1 MQEVDTLS
9 KYGQSFQSKVIS
21 ALLTDG
27 KFLDTISEITTTKF
41 FESEANKWIVGEIL
55 DYHKDYR
62 KTPTLDVFKVQIS
75 KLDNDV
81 LKKTIVDQLKHVF
94 TQVGNVDLD
103 YIKNEFT
110 DFCKNQNLKQVI
122 LQSVDL
128 LKAGSYDRIKELVDK
143 AMKVGVENDLGHDY
157 LLDFDERSTDEKRDT
172 VLTDWKPI
180 NDLMDGGLGPGE
192 LGVVVAPSG
201 VGKTWILTA
210 LGAAAVRAGLS
221 VVHYTMELSEHYVG
235 ARYDTVFTH
244 IPSAQLKE
252 KTEEVKQ
259 KIRGLRGK
267 LLIKYYPP
275 KGVSVKKLQAH
286 IEKMI
291 AAGNK
296 PDLIIVDYADLLLS
310 HSNKTDSTYAEQ
322 GGVYIDLRG
331 MGGELGIP
339 VWTASQTNRS
349 AIDSEVI
356 EADKIADSYAKV
368 MNADFIM
375 SWSRKSKDKLNNTA
389 RCHVMKNRFGQD
401 GITFPCKMDTNT
413 GFIEVYE
420 GNTPDGILATKEA
433 ASGQLETKKLLHKK
447 YVENMGVFI
456 GLPYIYMKM
465 DMISTFIQN
474 IM

>member
-1 MQEVDTLS
+1 MQDIDNLS
-9 KYGQSFQSKVIS
+9 KYGQSFQSKVVS
-21 ALLTDG
+21 ALLTDD
-27 KFLDTISEITTTKF
+27 KFLDQISEIVTPKF
-41 FESEANKWIVGEIL
+41 FESDANKWIVSEIVN
-55 DYHKDYR
+55 YHTEYR
-62 KTPTLDVFKVQIS
+62 QAPTMDAFKVSLS
-75 KLDNDV
+75 KLDNKG
-81 LKKTIVDQLKHVF
+81 LQTTIVEQLRHIY
-94 TQVGNVDLD
+94 TQVGNVTDLA
-103 YIKNEFT
+103 YIKTEFT
-110 DFCKNQNLKQVI
+110 SFCKNQNLKQVI

-128 LKAGSYDRIKELVDK
+128 LKAGSYDKIKDLVDR

-157 LLDFDERSTDEKRDT
+157 VLDFESRSVDEKRDT
-172 VLTDWKPI
+172 VPTDWKPI
-180 NDLMDGGLGPGE
+180 TDLMDGGLGPGE

-210 LGAAAVRAGLS
+210 LGASAVKSGLS

-244 IPSAQLKE
+244 IPSADLRDRKEDVKSKIKGLK
-252 KTEEVKQ
+252 
-259 KIRGLRGK
+259 GK

-275 KGVSVKKLQAH
+275 KGVSVKKLQMH

-291 AAGNK
+291 ATGNR

-331 MGGELGIP
+331 MGGELRIP
-339 VWTASQTNRS
+339 IWTASQTNRS
-349 AIDSEVI
+349 AIDSDVI

-389 RCHVMKNRFGQD
+389 RAHIMKNRFGPD

-413 GFIEVYE
+413 GFIEVYDASSA
-420 GNTPDGILATKEA
+420 DGII
-433 ASGQLETKKLLHKK
+433 ASEESNNGQIVQKQLLHKK
-447 YVENMGVFI
+447 YVENMG
-456 GLPYIYMKM
+456 
-465 DMISTFIQN
+465 
-474 IM
+474 